1 MQLLHL
7 GRTDGGSEGPVEP
20 VPAHRI
26 IETAQ

>member
-7 GRTDGGSEGPVEP
+7 GGIDGGCKGPVEP

>member
-7 GRTDGGSEGPVEP
+7 GGLDGRSEGPVEP

-26 IETAQ
+26 VETAQ